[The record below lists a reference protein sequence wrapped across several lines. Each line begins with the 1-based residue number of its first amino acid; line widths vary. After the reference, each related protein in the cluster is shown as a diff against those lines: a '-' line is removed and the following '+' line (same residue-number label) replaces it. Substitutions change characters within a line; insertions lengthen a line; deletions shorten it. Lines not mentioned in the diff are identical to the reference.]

1 MGSEAQEL
9 RFLLIPLMS
18 QSHLLPFT
26 GMAKHLAAHG
36 VSVTVV
42 MTPLNALRYKSV
54 LDHAR
59 TLGLAIHFLTL
70 PFPCK
75 EAGLPEGCENIDSLP
90 SSDLMTAFF
99 DASNMLQGPLE
110 KRLEAMEDKPS
121 CIVTDIC
128 FPWTTDVALKF
139 GLPRI
144 VFHTISCFTLL
155 CSHSIS
161 RSDVMGRVKGD
172 DEPFVVPGLPDKI
185 EFTKAQLPQMMK
197 DGLDDLEDLLDTFKA
212 AELTADGVLVN
223 SFEKLE
229 KNYVKCYQ
237 KVVKKLWCIGPLSL
251 SPGVDSA
258 KLDRGN
264 KPSIDPN
271 RCLDWLD
278 SRDPKSVLYVCFGSL
293 CHVSAS
299 QLVELALGLEASR
312 CCFMWVIRKGDH
324 SQELEK
330 WLSEYGFEERTP
342 GRGLIIRGWAPQ
354 VMILSHPS
362 VGGFMTHCGWN
373 STLEA
378 VTAGVPMITWPMF
391 AEQFYNEKQ
400 IVQVLRIGVSLGV
413 RRPAEWGEEEKGGV
427 MVSREAVQHAIGRL
441 MDEGEEGAE
450 RRLRVKELGEAA
462 RRAVEE
468 GGSSY
473 LNMSLMIHYVR
484 KMQNRKRSMTRLM
497 RHY

>member
-9 RFLLIPLMS
+9 HFLLIPLMS

-26 GMAKHLAAHG
+26 DMAKHIAERG

-59 TLGLAIHFLTL
+59 TSGLDIHFLTL

-75 EAGLPEGCENIDSLP
+75 EAGLPKGCENADSLP
-90 SSDLMTAFF
+90 SSDLITAFF

-110 KRLEAMEDKPS
+110 KRLEAMEYKPS
-121 CIVTDIC
+121 CIIADIC
-128 FPWTTDVALKF
+128 FPWTTDVAQKF

-155 CSHSIS
+155 CSHSID
-161 RSDVMGRVKGD
+161 RSKVMERVKSD
-172 DEPFVVPGLPDKI
+172 DERFVVPGLPDKV

-197 DGLDDLEDLLDTFKA
+197 DGPEDLEELLDKFKA
-212 AELTADGVLVN
+212 AELSADGVMVN
-223 SFEKLE
+223 SFEELE
-229 KNYVKCYQ
+229 KSYVKGYQ
-237 KVVKKLWCIGPLSL
+237 TVAKKLWCVGPLSL
-251 SPGVDSA
+251 SPRVDSA

-264 KPSIDPN
+264 KSSIDPN
-271 RCLDWLD
+271 QCLDWLD

-293 CHVSAS
+293 CHVSAL
-299 QLVELALGLEASR
+299 QLVELALGLEASH

-330 WLSEYGFEERTP
+330 WLSEYGFEERTT

-378 VTAGVPMITWPMF
+378 VSARVPMITWPMF

-400 IVQVLRIGVSLGV
+400 IAQVLQIGVSLGV
-413 RRPAEWGEEEKGGV
+413 RRPVEWVEEDKVGV

-441 MDEGEEGAE
+441 MDEGEEGTE
-450 RRLRVKELGEAA
+450 RRLRVKELGKAA
-462 RRAVEE
+462 SQAVAE

-473 LNMSLMIHYVR
+473 FNMTLVIHYVQQMLSR
-484 KMQNRKRSMTRLM
+484 KKSTSRLM